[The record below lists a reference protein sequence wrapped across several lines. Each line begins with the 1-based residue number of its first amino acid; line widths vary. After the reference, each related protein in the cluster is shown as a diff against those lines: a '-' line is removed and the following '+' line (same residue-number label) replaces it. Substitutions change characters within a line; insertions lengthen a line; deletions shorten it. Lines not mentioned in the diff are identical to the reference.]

1 MSSPLVIRKATTID
15 IPLIRQIAFA
25 TWPSAY
31 GELLPKEQL
40 NYMLEWMYSERSL
53 GEQMNKGHQFFM
65 AELDGSS
72 FGFASVSDEGDQR
85 FKLNKL
91 YVIPQTQK
99 TGAGKALLEKVIDYA
114 KVNGAIVL
122 FLQVKRDNIAKGFY
136 EKQGFV
142 ITQEVDLEIGNGFF
156 MNDYIMELGLVY

>member
-1 MSSPLVIRKATTID
+1 MNTSVIIRKATPAD
-15 IPLIRQIAFA
+15 IASIRQIAFA
-25 TWPSAY
+25 TWPDAY
-31 GELLPKEQL
+31 GKLLPKEQL
-40 NYMLEWMYSERSL
+40 EYMLEWMYSETSL
-53 GEQMNKGHQFFM
+53 QEQMNKGHQFFM
-65 AELDGSS
+65 ADLNGNS

-99 TGAGKALLEKVIDYA
+99 TGAGKALLDQVIGHA
-114 KVNGAIVL
+114 KQNNASVL

-156 MNDYIMELGLVY
+156 MNDYIMELSL